1 MTQDTIRFAQF
12 NASLNRNTEGQL
24 VADLSTLDNSQA
36 KAIAEIIQRTNPD
49 VISIQEFDY
58 YADDPTKAVDLFR
71 KNYLQVSQNGAD
83 PVEYPYFYIAPSNTG
98 ISSGYDLNND
108 GKIVTTPGESGYG
121 DDAFGFGNFPG
132 QYGMLV
138 LSKYPI
144 DTDNVRTFQNFLWKD
159 MPNSLLST
167 IALPNSDTPWYSQQ
181 EQEVLR
187 LSSKSH
193 WDVPIEVNGQIIH
206 ALVSHPTPPVFDGQ
220 EDRNGK
226 RNHDEIRFWSDYI
239 TPGAGDYIYDDNGN
253 YGGLTKQSAFV
264 ILGDQN
270 ADPNDGDSYN
280 YAIRQLLENRY
291 VNTSVTPNSLGGSE
305 QALLDGRNNTTHIS
319 DPAYDTADFN
329 DNNPGNIRA
338 DYVLPSKN
346 LAIQDAKVFWPTTN
360 DPLYRLVG
368 DRQNAN
374 TTPSSDHSL
383 VWADLTMTKAS
394 LIKYSSL
401 PADTYADGPP
411 SGQND
416 GNGKVISGNGRT
428 GPFPGQP
435 VQGFSGVQFAD
446 SDSYWFLSDNGFG
459 GQTNSADY
467 LLRVYKIDP
476 DFKTVDNG
484 SGNAQWTDYI
494 QLSDPNNLIPWQ
506 IVNETTTDR
515 FLTGADFDP
524 ESIVLAE
531 DGTIWIGEEF
541 GPYLLHFDSNGV
553 LIDAPVSTPN
563 IYPVNTLNGQDP
575 IVIGHRGGAPGIRPE
590 HTIGDLGGN
599 LVASNNLGAEFG
611 ADFLEPD
618 LVVTK
623 DGVLIVRHEPVL
635 ASVKTDANGNIIYDE
650 NGKPVILEATTNV
663 ANFEKFSD
671 RLTTKVLDGQTI
683 TGWFAEDFTLAEIK
697 ELRAIE
703 RIPNIRP
710 DSAKY
715 DGYFQIPTLEE
726 YINFIKEYE
735 AQTGIKLG
743 IYPETKHPT
752 YFAQEGKFLDG
763 TPINYNTSQILIDT
777 LIANNFVDPDRIF
790 IQSFEVSN
798 LVELENEIM
807 PDAGVDIPL
816 VQLID
821 SSGSPYDYTYQG
833 IGKTYTDLITPD
845 GLTEVATYA
854 EGIGPSKRL
863 IVPAKTVDRNGDG
876 QPDDINGDGQIS
888 DADRYLEEPTTLV
901 YDAHQ
906 AGLLVHPYTFRS
918 DSYYLSPDY
927 KGNPQLEYEQ
937 FIRLGVDGYFTDFAD
952 DGVIARDKI
961 IADYV
966 ASPQNPGV
974 ENNEAIANL
983 SGSRGFEAIS
993 YSPDHKTLYPILEGY
1008 VTGDPTDALRVYKF
1022 DVATKTFSNDL
1033 VGYYQL
1039 SDPSH
1044 AIGDAT
1050 PINDHEF
1057 LIIERD
1063 NLSGDNAKFKKVF
1076 KVDISQTN
1084 AQGYLYKEEVVDLLN
1099 IADPNDL
1106 NGDGNNVF
1114 TFPFQTIENILVL
1127 DKNTI
1132 LLANDNN
1139 YPFNATRNASQPD
1152 NDEFIVLEL
1161 SNPLDLDPRLGT
1173 PKSTIYGTPG
1183 DDYFDDYLYDPN
1195 TDNAALYPDLF
1206 IGDNQKLFTG
1216 DGNDIVDVSI
1226 FGSNNQIDT
1235 GNDDDIVLAGT
1246 KNLINTGSG
1255 NDELYVGVGGGQNIV
1270 TGGEGSDEFWIVTD
1284 ETDLPA
1290 KPNTITDF
1298 NITEKD
1304 VIGFANISFTYES
1317 LGSDWTTR
1325 QEGDNTIISVYGQ
1338 DVAVLLGIQATSLT
1352 QSNFA
1357 FA

>member
-12 NASLNRNTEGQL
+12 NASLNRGTEGRL
-24 VADLSTLDNSQA
+24 IEDLSTPDNSQA

-49 VISIQEFDY
+49 VISVQEFDY
-58 YADDPTKAVDLFR
+58 YTDDPTKAVDWFR
-71 KNYLQVSQNGAD
+71 HNYLKVSQNGAD
-83 PVEYPYFYIAPSNTG
+83 PVDYPYFYIAPSNTG

-132 QYGMLV
+132 QFGMLL

-144 DTDNVRTFQNFLWKD
+144 DTENVRTFQNFLWKD
-159 MPNSLLST
+159 MPDSLLST

-206 ALVSHPTPPVFDGQ
+206 ALVSHPTPPVFDGA

-226 RNHDEIRFWSDYI
+226 RNYDEIRFWSDYI
-239 TPGAGDYIYDDNGN
+239 TPRAGNYIYDDNGN
-253 YGGLTKQSAFV
+253 YGGLTEQAAFV

-280 YAIRQLLENRY
+280 YAIRQILENPR
-291 VNTSVTPNSLGGSE
+291 VNTSVTPSSEGGSE
-305 QALLDGRNNTTHIS
+305 QAVLDGGKNTTHIS

-329 DNNPGNIRA
+329 DNNPGNLRV
-338 DYVLPSKN
+338 DYVLPSEN
-346 LAIQDAKVFWPTTN
+346 LKIQDAEVFWPTTK
-360 DPLYRLVG
+360 DPLYPLVG
-368 DRQNAN
+368 DRQDVT

-383 VWADLTMTKAS
+383 VWTDLTMKQPS
-394 LIKYSSL
+394 LVGFSSL
-401 PADTYADGPP
+401 PADTYAEGPP

-416 GNGKVISGNGRT
+416 GNGKPISSNGRT

-459 GQTNSADY
+459 SQTNSADY
-467 LLRVYKIDP
+467 LLRIYKIDP
-476 DFKTVDNG
+476 DFKTADNG
-484 SGNAQWTDYI
+484 SGDAEWTDYI
-494 QLSDPNNLIPWQ
+494 QLSDPHNLIPWQ

-515 FLTGADFDP
+515 FLTGTDFDP
-524 ESIVLAE
+524 ESIVLGK

-553 LIDAPVSTPN
+553 LIDAPISTPN
-563 IYPVNTLNGQDP
+563 IFPLNTLNGQDP
-575 IVIGHRGGAPGIRPE
+575 IVIGHRGGTPGIRPE
-590 HTIGDLGGN
+590 HTIGDLGGD
-599 LVASNNLGAEFG
+599 LIASNNLGAELG

-635 ASVKTDANGNIIYDE
+635 AAVETDENGNIVYDE
-650 NGKPVILEATTNV
+650 NGKPVISEATTNV
-663 ANFEKFSD
+663 ANFAKFAD
-671 RLTTKVLDGQTI
+671 RLTTKVLDGDSI

-697 ELRAIE
+697 ELRAVE
-703 RIPNIRP
+703 RIPDIRP
-710 DSAKY
+710 ESAKY

-726 YINFIKEYE
+726 YINFIKDYE
-735 AQTGIKLG
+735 AATGVKLG

-752 YFAQEGKFLDG
+752 YFAKEGKFLDG

-777 LIANNFVDPDRIF
+777 LVANDFIDPDRIF

-798 LVELENEIM
+798 LKELKNEIM
-807 PDAGVDIPL
+807 PNAGVDIPL

-821 SSGSPYDYTYQG
+821 SSGAPYDYVYEG
-833 IGKTYTDLITPD
+833 IDKIYADLITPE
-845 GLTEVATYA
+845 GLTEIASYA
-854 EGIGPSKRL
+854 IGIGPSKRL
-863 IVPAKTVDRNGDG
+863 IVPAKTVDENGDG

-888 DADRYLEEPTTLV
+888 DADRYLQEPTTLV

-918 DSYYLSPDY
+918 DKFYLSPDY
-927 KGNPQLEYEQ
+927 KGNPELEYEQ
-937 FIRLGVDGYFTDFAD
+937 FIRLGVDGYFSDFVD
-952 DGVIARDKI
+952 DGIAARDKI
-961 IADYV
+961 TADDV
-966 ASPQNPGV
+966 ASPQNPRV
-974 ENNEAIANL
+974 EEDEAIANL
-983 SGSRGFEAIS
+983 ARSRGFEAMS
-993 YSPDHKTLYPILEGY
+993 YSPDRQTLYPILEGY
-1008 VTGDPTDALRVYKF
+1008 VAGDPTDSRRVYEF
-1022 DVATKTFSNDL
+1022 DVATKSFRDDL
-1033 VGYYQL
+1033 VGYYQVD
-1039 SDPSH
+1039 DPSH

-1050 PINDHEF
+1050 PINDTEF

-1063 NLSGDNAKFKKVF
+1063 EKSGAEAEFKKVF
-1076 KVDISQTN
+1076 KVDISRTN
-1084 AQGYLYKEEVVDLLN
+1084 EQGYLYKEEVIDLLN

-1106 NGDGNNVF
+1106 NGDGSNTF
-1114 TFPFQTIENILVL
+1114 TFPFLTIEDILIL
-1127 DKNTI
+1127 DENTV

-1139 YPFNATRNASQPD
+1139 YPFNAIRNPSEPD
-1152 NDEFIVLEL
+1152 NNEFIKVEL
-1161 SNPLDLDPRLGT
+1161 STPLNLDSRLGT
-1173 PKSTIYGTPG
+1173 PKSIIYGTSE
-1183 DDYFDDYLYDPN
+1183 DDYFDDYLYDPYC
-1195 TDNAALYPDLF
+1195 DNADLYPDLF
-1206 IGDNQKLFTG
+1206 FGDNQILFTG
-1216 DGNDIVDVSI
+1216 DGDDIVDVSG
-1226 FGSNNQIDT
+1226 FGRGNQINT
-1235 GNDDDIVLAGT
+1235 GNGDDIVLAGT
-1246 KNLINTGSG
+1246 KNSINAGSG
-1255 NDELYVGVGGGQNIV
+1255 NDELYLGIGGGENIV
-1270 TGGEGSDEFWIVTD
+1270 TGGKGADQFWIVTD

-1290 KPNTITDF
+1290 KPNIITDF
-1298 NITEKD
+1298 NSGEED
-1304 VIGFANISFTYES
+1304 VIGFANVSFDYDS

-1325 QEGDNTIISVYGQ
+1325 QESDNTIVGVYGQ
-1338 DVAVLLGIQATSLT
+1338 DVAVLLGIQANNLT
-1352 QSNFA
+1352 QANFA

>member
-24 VADLSTLDNSQA
+24 IEDLSTPDNSQA
-36 KAIAEIIQRTNPD
+36 QAIAEIIQRTNPD

-71 KNYLQVSQNGAD
+71 KNYLEVSQNGAD

-132 QYGMLV
+132 QFGMLL

-159 MPNSLLST
+159 MPDSLLST
-167 IALPNSDTPWYSQQ
+167 IALPDSDTPWYSQQ
-181 EQEVLR
+181 EQEVVR

-226 RNHDEIRFWSDYI
+226 RNHDEIRLWSDYI

-253 YGGLTKQSAFV
+253 YGGLTKQAAFV

-291 VNTSVTPNSLGGSE
+291 VNTGVTPNSQGGSE
-305 QALLDGRNNTTHIS
+305 QALLDGGKNTTHIS

-394 LIKYSSL
+394 LVKYSSL

-416 GNGKVISGNGRT
+416 GNGKVISSNKRT

-467 LLRVYKIDP
+467 LLRIYKIDP
-476 DFKTVDNG
+476 DFKTVDSG

-494 QLSDPNNLIPWQ
+494 QLSDPNNLISWQ
-506 IVNETTTDR
+506 IVNENSPDR

-635 ASVKTDANGNIIYDE
+635 ASVKTDANGNIIYDD

-671 RLTTKVLDGQTI
+671 RLTTKVLDGQSI

-697 ELRAIE
+697 ELRAVE

-710 DSAKY
+710 ESAKY

-735 AQTGIKLG
+735 AETGIKLG

-763 TPINYNTSQILIDT
+763 TPINYDTSQILIDT

-807 PDAGVDIPL
+807 PDAGIDIPL

-821 SSGSPYDYTYQG
+821 GSGSPYDYIYQG
-833 IGKTYTDLITPD
+833 IGKTYADLITPD
-845 GLTEVATYA
+845 GLTEIATYA

-863 IVPAKTVDRNGDG
+863 IVPAKTVDQNGDG

-888 DADRYLEEPTTLV
+888 DADRYLQEPTTLV

-918 DSYYLSPDY
+918 DAYYLSPDY

-1008 VTGDPTDALRVYKF
+1008 VAGDPTDALRVYKF

-1063 NLSGDNAKFKKVF
+1063 NLSGDDAKFKKVF

-1084 AQGYLYKEEVVDLLN
+1084 PQGYLYKEEVVDLLN

-1106 NGDGNNVF
+1106 NSDGSNVF
-1114 TFPFQTIENILVL
+1114 TFPFQTIEDILVL

-1152 NDEFIVLEL
+1152 NNEFIVLEL

-1173 PKSTIYGTPG
+1173 PKSTIYGTPE

-1195 TDNAALYPDLF
+1195 SDNAALYPDLF
-1206 IGDNQKLFTG
+1206 FGDNQYLFTG

-1226 FGSNNQIDT
+1226 FGSGNKIDT

-1246 KNLINTGSG
+1246 KNLINGGPG
-1255 NDELYVGVGGGQNIV
+1255 NDELYIGIGGGENIV
-1270 TGGEGSDEFWIVTD
+1270 TGGEGADQFWIVTD

-1290 KPNTITDF
+1290 NPNTITDF
-1298 NITEKD
+1298 NSTEKD
-1304 VIGFANISFTYES
+1304 VIGFANVSFTYDS

-1325 QEGDNTIISVYGQ
+1325 QEGDNTIIGVYGQ
-1338 DVAVLLGIQATSLT
+1338 DVAVLLGIQATNLT
-1352 QSNFA
+1352 QTNFA

>member
-239 TPGAGDYIYDDNGN
+239 TPGAGNYIYDDNGN

-807 PDAGVDIPL
+807 PDAGIDIPL

-833 IGKTYTDLITPD
+833 IGKTYADLITPD
-845 GLTEVATYA
+845 GLTEIATYA